1 MSEAQHLL
9 VTENDGIIVCTF
21 NRPDKLNA
29 MSLELM
35 RRLEEAVLRFRDTS
49 ELKVMLIRATGRY
62 FSSGADLKE
71 GGGSGDAA
79 ITGSAIREAHRR
91 LPSRMRQVWDE
102 MEAIEKPF
110 VVAHQAR
117 CMGGSLEMSL
127 SCDFR
132 LAAASASYAFP
143 EAKFGVLPASNGVSR
158 LTRLVGPHWARLLI
172 MANMPV
178 DAQEAR
184 IMGFVHKVFPDETFE
199 DDVMAFCRHLAQ
211 QNGEMVGTAKL
222 AIELCTDLP
231 AAQAASVERMA
242 NSALMLQPSYLE
254 MMSSHVASIGAEKGS

>member
-1 MSEAQHLL
+1 MSEAPHLL
-9 VTENDGIIVCTF
+9 VSEDDGILIATF
-21 NRPDKLNA
+21 NRPEKLNA
-29 MSLELM
+29 MSIELM
-35 RRLEEAVLRFRDTS
+35 RTLENAVERFRDTP
-49 ELKVMLIRATGRY
+49 ELKVMLIRSTGRY

-71 GGGSGDAA
+71 GGEATGAPT
-79 ITGSAIREAHRR
+79 TGSEIREAHRR
-91 LPSRMRQVWDE
+91 LPTRMRQVWDE

-117 CMGGSLEMSL
+117 CVGGSLEMSL

-143 EAKFGVLPASNGVSR
+143 EAKFGVLPATNGVSR

-184 IMGFVHKVFPDETFE
+184 IMGLVHKIYPDETFE
-199 DDVMAFCRHLAQ
+199 QDVMAFCRHLAQ

-222 AIELCTDLP
+222 AIELCADLP

-242 NSALMLQPSYLE
+242 NSALMLQPSYLK
-254 MMSSHVASIGAEKGS
+254 MMSAHLATIGSKKG